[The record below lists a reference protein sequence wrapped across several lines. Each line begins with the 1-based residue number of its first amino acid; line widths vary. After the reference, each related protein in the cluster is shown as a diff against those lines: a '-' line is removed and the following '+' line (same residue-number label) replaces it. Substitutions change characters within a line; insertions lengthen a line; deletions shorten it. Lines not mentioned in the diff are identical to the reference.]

1 MARFK
6 QALAVVMAW
15 YLSVWSN
22 IFHHPTESYA
32 LRVAELY
39 KNEELRES
47 IIIAWDKQLSKSYAR
62 ALMKRL
68 YPQWDRSEFKSLA
81 KLWGK
86 ESAWNPEAKNPDSSA
101 FGIPQLL
108 NLHPSTPA
116 PLQIE
121 RGLVY
126 IQHRYEKPS
135 VAWAHWRNYGWY

>member
-1 MARFK
+1 MARIK
-6 QALAVVMAW
+6 QTLAITMAW

-32 LRVAELY
+32 LRVAESY
-39 KNEELRES
+39 RNEELRES
-47 IIIAWDKQLSKSYAR
+47 MSIAWNKQLSKSYAR
-62 ALMKRL
+62 ALMRAQ
-68 YPQWDRSEFKSLA
+68 YPQWDRSDFKSLA

-126 IQHRYEKPS
+126 IQHRYQKPS
-135 VAWAHWRNYGWY
+135 VAWAHWRTYKWY